1 MKLSGK
7 TLIKLTKGAV
17 YYTEERGYYTPY
29 RYSKAQIDYM
39 ADEKY
44 DWGWRM
50 RAAFSG
56 GIRLEFKTD
65 SENISFDYRASH
77 EHERANTVDLYVN
90 GVLTAVYK
98 IENRL
103 KGSVSFNLPKGE
115 KLVTIYYPHHADG
128 KMFDVTLGTGAKFAL
143 APKQNTRILFIGDSI
158 THGSSAAQASMS
170 YAHQVARVLDA
181 EVVNQGI
188 SGEGFNPAAVDSDL
202 DFTPDL
208 VSVSYGTNDWSHSP
222 SYEDMEARA
231 NNHLQALRL
240 KYPDA
245 KIAVILPIWRA
256 DYTLTTKKVG
266 SFEDARTLLREAA
279 ARVNATVID
288 GMLLVPHVA
297 EVFADARLHPSAL
310 GFQFYAE
317 NLAPHFKKIL
327 EK

>member
-1 MKLSGK
+1 MVLTNEQLRATLTGAAEITEENGILTPFRFGRYVRESTYGVGK
-7 TLIKLTKGAV
+7 TFHYAM
-17 YYTEERGYYTPY
+17 
-29 RYSKAQIDYM
+29 AQT
-39 ADEKY
+39 
-44 DWGWRM
+44 
-50 RAAFSG
+50 SG
-56 GIRLEFKTD
+56 IVSRFLTD
-65 SENISFDYRASH
+65 SEDLAFSYAVSEPLASQTFDVWANGIFYATVPCSPAEGRA
-77 EHERANTVDLYVN
+77 TV
-90 GVLTAVYK
+90 K
-98 IENRL
+98 
-103 KGSVSFNLPKGE
+103 LPKGE
-115 KLVTIYYPHHADG
+115 KLITIYYPHHADG

-266 SFEDARTLLREAA
+266 SFEDARRLLREAA
-279 ARVNATVID
+279 TRVNATVID
-288 GMLLVPHVA
+288 GMLLVPHVT